1 MASSR
6 REFVARAAA
15 VGGML
20 SLPSG
25 IWRPT
30 PRPASKPLRVLFLGG
45 TGFIGP
51 HMVRHA
57 MYRGHQITLFNLL
70 LGILSG
76 VIAAFGGYPNLL
88 AAGILFQLV
97 SIVDGCDG
105 EVAKLNKQATKFG
118 AWFDTV
124 GDNLSF
130 VVFITGVTFG
140 LYQETHAAWILNLA
154 KLSLFSFAILL
165 SIMISY
171 LIQQKGASASLV
183 TYEKEVVSA
192 KAKKQN
198 PIVAK
203 LVFYGKFLVKKDFFA
218 FLFFSLAVVDLPQ
231 AIVFFAALGTSA
243 VAVVLSVITFNGY
256 RARKALA
263 AKSVATEEAPGV
275 SH

>member
-1 MASSR
+1 MHPLPFPLKLIKLSADER
-6 REFVARAAA
+6 ATCQKIIGGTDAWIARNINKRI
-15 VGGML
+15 
-20 SLPSG
+20 SLPISILLARVG
-25 IWRPT
+25 VT
-30 PRPASKPLRVLFLGG
+30 PN
-45 TGFIGP
+45 
-51 HMVRHA
+51 
-57 MYRGHQITLFNLL
+57 QITLVNLL
-70 LGILSG
+70 FGILSG
-76 VIAAFGGYPNLL
+76 LIAAMGGYKNLFI
-88 AAGILFQLV
+88 AGVLFQMV
-97 SIVDGCDG
+97 SIIDGCDG
-105 EVAKLNKQATKFG
+105 EVAKLNKKATKFG

-140 LYQETHAAWILNLA
+140 LYRETHAAWILNLA

-203 LVFYGKFLVKKDFFA
+203 LVHYGKFLVKKDFFA
-218 FLFFSLAVVDLPQ
+218 FLFFSLAIADLPQ

-256 RARKALA
+256 RARKAKPVVNESA
-263 AKSVATEEAPGV
+263 SGV
-275 SH
+275 TH

>member
-1 MASSR
+1 MSKIAFPLNLLRLSPDEQATSGKILAGTDAWIAR
-6 REFVARAAA
+6 NINKRISLPISILLARAG
-15 VGGML
+15 V
-20 SLPSG
+20 
-25 IWRPT
+25 T
-30 PRPASKPLRVLFLGG
+30 PN
-45 TGFIGP
+45 
-51 HMVRHA
+51 
-57 MYRGHQITLFNLL
+57 QITLFNLL
-70 LGILSG
+70 LGVLSG

-97 SIVDGCDG
+97 SIIDGCDG
-105 EVAKLNKQATKFG
+105 EVAKLNQKATKFG

>member
-1 MASSR
+1 MSKIAFPLNLLRLTPDEQSTCRKILDGTDAWIARNINKRISLPISILL
-6 REFVARAAA
+6 ARA
-15 VGGML
+15 
-20 SLPSG
+20 G
-25 IWRPT
+25 IT
-30 PRPASKPLRVLFLGG
+30 PN
-45 TGFIGP
+45 
-51 HMVRHA
+51 
-57 MYRGHQITLFNLL
+57 QITLFNLI

-76 VIAAFGGYPNLL
+76 VIAARGGYPHLL
-88 AAGILFQLV
+88 AAGLLFQLV
-97 SIVDGCDG
+97 SIIDGCDG
-105 EVAKLNKQATKFG
+105 EVAKLNRKATKFG

-171 LIQQKGASASLV
+171 LIQQKGANASLV

-218 FLFFSLAVVDLPQ
+218 FLFFFLAVVDLPQ

-243 VAVVLSVITFNGY
+243 VAIVLSVITFNGY
-256 RARKALA
+256 RARKAMA
-263 AKSVATEEAPGV
+263 AKAVAAEEASGV